1 MAPGLSRSLGGEV
14 QLGRCKRDI
23 EVNRKKCAPHTPP
36 VDYTCKNH
44 LLRVVSDVGPKEV
57 YCPSVV
63 TIGTHH
69 DVHLRHVRAEWV
81 QDSR

>member
-57 YCPSVV
+57 SLGARMY
-63 TIGTHH
+63 
-69 DVHLRHVRAEWV
+69 L
-81 QDSR
+81 SRVYMVITL